1 MFKIF
6 LKNILK
12 KYLYSFNILQAP
24 RVCKNNH
31 IMCCDWL
38 PELGRMELSCT
49 LGTARC
55 IPQESLSVTTM
66 LKIYF
71 WPSLCCLVKMAR
83 YWPRPFFAFYKH
95 AINMSLASR
104 CKSRTWPISNP
115 SWLHA
120 CSIINTEESEENMRG
135 RSSIQYKI
143 KVQSWMKG
151 QIVIFQH
158 CSKEIWQWLP
168 DDMYFPNLPMDFK
181 SSK

>member
-1 MFKIF
+1 M
-6 LKNILK
+6 LWLATWAGQNGAILHPRDCP
-12 KYLYSFNILQAP
+12 LYPP
-24 RVCKNNH
+24 R
-31 IMCCDWL
+31 
-38 PELGRMELSCT
+38 ELVL
-49 LGTARC
+49 A
-55 IPQESLSVTTM
+55 TM

-151 QIVIFQH
+151 QIVIFQD
-158 CSKEIWQWLP
+158 CSNVIWQWLP
-168 DDMYFPNLPMDFK
+168 DDIYFPNLPKDFK
-181 SSK
+181 RLTLGLGKQKSVWNSGEFEIADNKI